1 VDTNKVYSAVDP
13 EFFIYIFLTLT
24 GENQDV
30 KSKTTFTLVLSEEA
44 RKSETVFKEKH
55 GLWDTVPD

>member
-1 VDTNKVYSAVDP
+1 M
-13 EFFIYIFLTLT
+13 FT
-24 GENQDV
+24 GVNQDG

-44 RKSETVFKEKH
+44 RKSEAVFKEKH